1 MNKIYHVKTKVDY
14 DALMVELEGK
24 GYKWGSGAF
33 PTNKNIWVDYF
44 GETCIEVKNDKT
56 LGFSDK
62 DYFEGK
68 ECDIQEYRAAENLT
82 NLTSHEKITAEL
94 FDTYKRKNH
103 DYGDS
108 FTDSLNEF
116 GLVAGI
122 VRVGDKVNRLKT
134 LTKNE
139 QQVSDESLRDTI
151 LDASNYLIMMAMW
164 IDNK

>member
-1 MNKIYHVKTKVDY
+1 MNLNSYKVLLEKRTESLKEKLSRRYCPNRKSLSEQEVAELQNEIDFNEGLVKEIST
-14 DALMVELEGK
+14 
-24 GYKWGSGAF
+24 
-33 PTNKNIWVDYF
+33 
-44 GETCIEVKNDKT
+44 IEY
-56 LGFSDK
+56 SHA
-62 DYFEGK
+62 
-68 ECDIQEYRAAENLT
+68 IPLT
-82 NLTSHEKITAEL
+82 AHEKITAEL

-108 FTDSLNEF
+108 FTESLNEF
-116 GLVAGI
+116 GLVAGL

-164 IDNK
+164 LDNK